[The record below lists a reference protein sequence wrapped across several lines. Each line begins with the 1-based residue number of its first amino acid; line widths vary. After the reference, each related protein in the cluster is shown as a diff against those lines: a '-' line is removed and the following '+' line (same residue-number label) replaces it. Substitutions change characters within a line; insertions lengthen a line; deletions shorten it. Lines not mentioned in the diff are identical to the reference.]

1 MAGIALSYESGF
13 YVLFIIINTQG
24 QFYSRVS
31 TGRRGGF
38 GTGDTGDWTPVDFQ
52 QWVTVTRPEMTQ
64 SDKFIKSTLNK
75 NRKKGWRSDFGVKSN
90 I

>member
-1 MAGIALSYESGF
+1 MIPQMIE
-13 YVLFIIINTQG
+13 FI
-24 QFYSRVS
+24 
-31 TGRRGGF
+31 RGGS

-52 QWVTVTRPEMTQ
+52 QQVTVTRPEMTQ
-64 SDKFIKSTLNK
+64 SDKFIESTLKK

>member
-1 MAGIALSYESGF
+1 MCQKSF
-13 YVLFIIINTQG
+13 YVKK
-24 QFYSRVS
+24 YRSKEAKRK
-31 TGRRGGF
+31 TGHPGRGGS

-52 QWVTVTRPEMTQ
+52 QRVTVTRPEMTQ
-64 SDKFIKSTLNK
+64 SDKFIRSTLNK